1 MRHVLTILGLF
12 IPVLIFLHLL
22 VAPYTKVEE
31 SFHVQATH
39 DILVHGF
46 PVQVLDVDRTKYD
59 HFAFPGAVPRT
70 AIGAAILAKL
80 SRPIITLSNAI
91 NPPGT
96 AGGGVYTNGT
106 DPSTPSEI
114 PPPTAI
120 AVALAKWSK
129 YLPNLSEGIDRQIL
143 ARAILGLYNA
153 AALLV
158 YAHGVRRS
166 FGIIVATWYLA
177 FQASQFHLIYY
188 ASRPLSNMFAF
199 GLTTLAMRFLL
210 PDSTPRRVR
219 IGESRL
225 SLILLTVAG
234 VIFRSELA
242 VLVATQTLFLLITR
256 QVRFFQDAVYSG
268 LLGLFV
274 GLLATV
280 MTDSLFW
287 DRLLWPEL
295 EAFLFNVVSG
305 QSSEWGTDPWYFYF
319 VNALPRLLMNPLTYL
334 VALPVA
340 LRQPATRQPAIAL
353 LVPSLAFVALYSII
367 PHKEWRFI
375 IYVIPS
381 LTTAASLGAG
391 YLWNHRSRS
400 IFARMASYAL
410 VLSTLATFLLS
421 NLVLLPASAAN
432 YPGAHA
438 LKALHRYHDQA
449 AAGNANGASVYLG
462 NLACQ
467 TGVTRFLEQPAALS
481 WHYDKTEDEATKSLG
496 DFWEKFDYILVEAS
510 ADPDYEDSDEI
521 QLRNALP
528 NSHWDTADTVD
539 GFAGISI
546 VRPGTPAEGT
556 AERKLLSAVG
566 GQRAVDFYEQVR
578 ESLRKV
584 VLRGWW
590 VELKMQPKL
599 KILKRAQRNQV

>member
-1 MRHVLTILGLF
+1 MRHIFTILGLVL
-12 IPVLIFLHLL
+12 PALIFLHLL

-46 PVQVLDVDRTKYD
+46 PVHVLNVDRTNYD
-59 HFAFPGAVPRT
+59 HFAFPGAVPRS

-80 SRPIITLSNAI
+80 SRPIIALSNAI
-91 NPPGT
+91 NPPGI
-96 AGGGVYTNGT
+96 AGGGLYTNGT
-106 DPSTPSEI
+106 NP
-114 PPPTAI
+114 
-120 AVALAKWSK
+120 
-129 YLPNLSEGIDRQIL
+129 
-143 ARAILGLYNA
+143 RAILGLYNA

-166 FGIIVATWYLA
+166 FGFVVATWYLA

-199 GLTTLAMRFLL
+199 GQTTLAMRFLL
-210 PDSTPRRVR
+210 PDSILPMGRP
-219 IGESRL
+219 GSSRL
-225 SLILLTVAG
+225 SLILLTMAG

-256 QVRFFQDAVYSG
+256 QARFFQDAVYAG
-268 LLGLFV
+268 IVGLFTA
-274 GLLATV
+274 LTATV
-280 MTDSLFW
+280 ITDSFFW
-287 DRLLWPEL
+287 DRLVWPEL
-295 EAFLFNVVSG
+295 DAFLFNVVSG
-305 QSSEWGTDPWYFYF
+305 QSSEWGTDPWYSYF
-319 VNALPRLLMNPLTYL
+319 LNALPRLLMNPLTYL

-375 IYVIPS
+375 IYVVPS

-391 YLWNHRSRS
+391 YLWNHRQRS
-400 IFARMASYAL
+400 VFARIASHAL

-432 YPGAHA
+432 YPGAYA
-438 LKALHRYHDQA
+438 LDALHRYHDQVA
-449 AAGNANGASVYLG
+449 DGNANGASVYLG

-467 TGVTRFLEQPAALS
+467 TGITRFLEQPAALG
-481 WHYDKTEDEATKSLG
+481 WHYDKTEDEATKSLSV
-496 DFWEKFDYILVEAS
+496 FWDQFDYILVEAS
-510 ADPDYEDSDEI
+510 ADPDYKDSDET
-521 QLRNALP
+521 QLRIALP
-528 NSHWDTADTVD
+528 DSHWDTADTID

-546 VRPGTPAEGT
+546 VRPGSPADGT
-556 AERKLLSAVG
+556 TERKLLSVIG
-566 GQRAVDFYEQVR
+566 GQRAVNLYEQVR
-578 ESLRKV
+578 DALRKV

-599 KILKRAQRNQV
+599 KVLKRVQRH